1 MIQHARFTNSRFT
14 SNSYILYKEN
24 EDSVW
29 IVDPGDAQQ
38 ILEWMHEHG
47 KGSAAGILL
56 THTHFDHFYGAND
69 ILLRFPSCRLY
80 VAGEYGR
87 NGLFDS
93 KQNGSRYSESGI
105 VALNEDVDIKYYNE
119 QVILWQDEAMKV
131 LSTPGHSD
139 DSVCLLVDGLLFT
152 GDTLIKDVRTVTK
165 LRGGS
170 VEKLEESIKIFSTLK
185 GNNIQVMPGHG
196 DEFELDKYDLNKM
209 NNNPLSTQR
218 ICQQK

>member
-38 ILEWMHEHG
+38 ILEWMYEHG
-47 KGSAAGILL
+47 KENAAGILL

-80 VAGEYGR
+80 VSGEYGR
-87 NGLFDS
+87 KGLSDFR
-93 KQNGSRYSESGI
+93 QNGSLYSEFGI
-105 VALNEDVDIKYYNE
+105 VSVDGCVNIKYYNE

-139 DSVCLLVDGLLFT
+139 DSVCLLVDGLLLT

-196 DEFELDKYDLNKM
+196 DEFELDNYDLNKI
-209 NNNPLSTQR
+209 NNNPLNTTQR
-218 ICQQK
+218 CQQ